1 MCVTVFLF
9 CNVYVCCHVHVQC
22 VCVLMLIYMIC
33 MCAFMHTYMTASGVT
48 PPVLD
53 PALIH
58 FGFSFCFK
66 DRLVAGLAGQPDPG
80 ICGLCLLSVGVKAYA
95 MGPGLLTH
103 ARKASTSLADL
114 THSSACRTPSRLLL
128 FFHF

>member
-1 MCVTVFLF
+1 MCM
-9 CNVYVCCHVHVQC
+9 CCHVHVQC
-22 VCVLMLIYMIC
+22 ICVLMLIC
-33 MCAFMHTYMTASGVT
+33 MTASGVT

-95 MGPGLLTH
+95 MGPGL
-103 ARKASTSLADL
+103 
-114 THSSACRTPSRLLL
+114 
-128 FFHF
+128 